1 MSDINEDNFDR
12 AFDLIRPVISGSAD
26 VGKTLTQGELEVGAL
41 FSLVLFYESP
51 HDVTGYHGLLQALV
65 RSYRPRD
72 VPIRRR
78 QVSILRPPSDTT
90 TPTLT

>member
-41 FSLVLFYESP
+41 FSLVLF
-51 HDVTGYHGLLQALV
+51 LR
-65 RSYRPRD
+65 RS
-72 VPIRRR
+72 
-78 QVSILRPPSDTT
+78 S
-90 TPTLT
+90 